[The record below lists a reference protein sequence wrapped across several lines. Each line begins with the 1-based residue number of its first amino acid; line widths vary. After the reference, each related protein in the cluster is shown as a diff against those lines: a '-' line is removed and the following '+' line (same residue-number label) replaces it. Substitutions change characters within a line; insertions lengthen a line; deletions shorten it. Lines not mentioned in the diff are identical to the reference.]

1 VIWHAAESSAADQG
15 GAVLSAGQYCTG
27 HIWQHS
33 HFLIPPSILFTTN
46 TMNLCVICSGI
57 DFQAL
62 IVACLKDCQ
71 HRQAADSQDY
81 DEVLA
86 PPQKHHND
94 IFEIQASAQAC
105 GLCKLI
111 FRAFEERNVANVE
124 DARDISIIFRSRGN
138 KVEVRYD
145 APEQY
150 IKLCDLDWYMNESD
164 GE

>member
-1 VIWHAAESSAADQG
+1 
-15 GAVLSAGQYCTG
+15 
-27 HIWQHS
+27 
-33 HFLIPPSILFTTN
+33 
-46 TMNLCVICSGI
+46 MNLCATCKAI
-57 DFQAL
+57 DFRAM
-62 IVACLKDCQ
+62 IVACLQDCQ

-86 PPQKHHND
+86 LPQKHHTD
-94 IFEIQASAQAC
+94 IFQIQASAQAC

-124 DARDISIIFRSRGN
+124 DARGIPIIFRSRCN
-138 KVEVRYD
+138 KVEVLYD
-145 APEQY
+145 APERY